1 MEFLMEIS
9 KEEYYRLKCAE
20 LKLGMLEVG
29 GVDNW
34 DWYGESLNPDG
45 EKSFS
50 DLCDELKAEILSA

>member
-1 MEFLMEIS
+1 MEIT

-20 LKLGMLEVG
+20 LKLDMLEAG

-34 DWYGESLNPDG
+34 DWYGDSLNPDG

-50 DLCDELKAEILSA
+50 DLCDELKTEILGA